1 MGQQPIDRLHLMQMQ
16 ATYEA
21 GFNKCAETLG
31 LLKPY
36 LSLNQCCKRWGRKT
50 VERWADEG
58 LITIEKDGTKNSRCR
73 ILREKIE
80 LVASMSNRASWYEH
94 HE

>member
-1 MGQQPIDRLHLMQMQ
+1 MDQPPIDRLHLMQLQ
-16 ATYEA
+16 ASYEA

-36 LSLNQCCKRWGRKT
+36 LSLNQCYKRWGRKT
-50 VERWADEG
+50 VARWAVEG
-58 LITIEKDGTKNSRCR
+58 LITIEKDGTRNSKCR
-73 ILREKIE
+73 VLRERIE
-80 LVASMSNRASWYEH
+80 MVASMSNRASWYEH

>member
-1 MGQQPIDRLHLMQMQ
+1 MGQQPIDRLHLIQLQ

-36 LSLNQCCKRWGRKT
+36 LSLNQCYKRWGRKT